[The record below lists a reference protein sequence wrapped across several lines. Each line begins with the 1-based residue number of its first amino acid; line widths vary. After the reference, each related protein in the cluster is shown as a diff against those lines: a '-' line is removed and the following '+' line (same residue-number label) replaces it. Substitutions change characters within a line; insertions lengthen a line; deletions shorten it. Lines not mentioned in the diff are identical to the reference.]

1 MNVAMRD
8 ADLKD
13 APAIAAIYAPYVR
26 SSAVTFELEPPNA
39 GEMERRMCS
48 VLEAGLP
55 YIVAETKEGK
65 VAGYAYA
72 APFRPREAYRF
83 TVEDT
88 VYLGAEFVGR
98 GLGRQMLSALIDR
111 CRMAGRKQMVAVIGG
126 DNPASIAMHRRLGF
140 VQTGV
145 LQGVG
150 FKLGEWHDVT
160 LMQLGL

>member
-1 MNVAMRD
+1 M
-8 ADLKD
+8 
-13 APAIAAIYAPYVR
+13 
-26 SSAVTFELEPPNA
+26 TFELEPLGRWGDGAADVFRA
-39 GEMERRMCS
+39 GKLDYR
-48 VLEAGLP
+48 

-126 DNPASIAMHRRLGF
+126 DNPASIAMHRRLD
-140 VQTGV
+140 
-145 LQGVG
+145 LC
-150 FKLGEWHDVT
+150 KLEFCREWDSNLESGT
-160 LMQLGL
+160 M